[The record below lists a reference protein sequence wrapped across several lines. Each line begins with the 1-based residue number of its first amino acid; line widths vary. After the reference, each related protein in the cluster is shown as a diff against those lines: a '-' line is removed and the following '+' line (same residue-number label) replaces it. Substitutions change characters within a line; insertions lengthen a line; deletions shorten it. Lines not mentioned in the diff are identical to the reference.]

1 MEQMKNILY
10 GTPDNPEVDD
20 DRAKDLSKAI
30 QAEGLLIITLEH
42 LEEIP
47 FEAKK
52 DSALIFNNLIRK
64 NIYNFAQYIEVNP
77 RIITLLCEGY
87 SKSES
92 ALNCGSILRECI
104 RHDNLA
110 KILLDSDSL
119 WKFFDTYVH
128 LPNFDVAS
136 DAFST
141 LHDVLIT
148 EKNKAIASEFLKEK
162 YDEVVKH
169 YNALLQSENYVTRRR
184 SLKLLGELLLDRSNF
199 SIMMKYISS
208 KHNLKLIM
216 NLLRDK
222 SPNIQFEAFH
232 VFKVFVANPKKTIEI
247 STILYKNKAKLIPF
261 LETFQSDKDV
271 GGFNDEKNLL
281 IQTLSNL
288 EKPSETTT
296 TSNSNNTA
304 SNTTISDP
312 NVQLDLAINKLSI
325 DDK

>member
-1 MEQMKNILY
+1 MKNILY
-10 GTPDNPEVDD
+10 GTPDHPEVEE

-30 QAEGLLIITLEH
+30 QSEGLIIILLEH
-42 LEEIP
+42 LEDIP

-52 DSALIFNNLIRK
+52 DSALIFSNLIRK
-64 NIYNFAQYIEVNP
+64 NIHNFALYIESNP
-77 RIITLLCEGY
+77 KIINLLSEGY

-104 RHDNLA
+104 RHDSLA
-110 KILLDSDSL
+110 KILLNSDCL

-141 LHDVLIT
+141 LHDALVT
-148 EKNKAIASEFLKEK
+148 EKNKTIASDFLKEK

-199 SIMMKYISS
+199 SVMMKYISS

-232 VFKVFVANPKKTIEI
+232 VFKVFVANPKKTSEI
-247 STILYKNKAKLIPF
+247 SAILYKNKAKLIPF
-261 LETFQSDKDV
+261 LETFHCDKQEA
-271 GGFNDEKNLL
+271 GFNDEKSLL
-281 IQTLSNL
+281 IQTLSSL
-288 EKPSETTT
+288 EKPPSEIPSCT
-296 TSNSNNTA
+296 NTI
-304 SNTTISDP
+304 NP
-312 NVQLDLAINKLSI
+312 NGVQNACDKVQLEEINKLTIKDSNE
-325 DDK
+325 K

>member
-1 MEQMKNILY
+1 MKNILY
-10 GTPDNPEVDD
+10 GTPDHPEVED

-30 QAEGLLIITLEH
+30 QSEGLLLILLEH

-47 FEAKK
+47 FEARK
-52 DSALIFNNLIRK
+52 DSALIFSNLIRK
-64 NIYNFAQYIEVNP
+64 NIHNFVQYIESNP
-77 RIITLLCEGY
+77 RIINLLSEGY

-110 KILLDSDSL
+110 KILLYSDSL

-141 LHDVLIT
+141 LHDALVT
-148 EKNKAIASEFLKEK
+148 EKNKLISSEFLKEK
-162 YDEVVKH
+162 YDDVVKH
-169 YNALLQSENYVTRRR
+169 YSVLLQSENYVTRRR

-199 SIMMKYISS
+199 SVMMKYISS
-208 KHNLKLIM
+208 KHNLKLVM

-232 VFKVFVANPKKTIEI
+232 VFKVFVANPKKTVEI

-261 LETFQSDKDV
+261 LENFHSDKQES
-271 GGFNDEKNLL
+271 GFNDEKNLL
-281 IQTLSNL
+281 IQTLSSL
-288 EKPSETTT
+288 EKPPSECEKV
-296 TSNSNNTA
+296 TSEISNL
-304 SNTTISDP
+304 TIKD
-312 NVQLDLAINKLSI
+312 NE
-325 DDK
+325 DK

>member
-10 GTPDNPEVDD
+10 GTPDHPEVED

-30 QAEGLLIITLEH
+30 QSEGLLLILLEH

-47 FEAKK
+47 FEARK
-52 DSALIFNNLIRK
+52 DSALIFSNLIRK
-64 NIYNFAQYIEVNP
+64 NIYNFVQYIESNP
-77 RIITLLCEGY
+77 RIINLLSEGY

-110 KILLDSDSL
+110 KILLYSDCL

-141 LHDVLIT
+141 LHDALVT
-148 EKNKAIASEFLKEK
+148 EKNKVISSEFLKEK
-162 YDEVVKH
+162 YDDVVKH
-169 YNALLQSENYVTRRR
+169 YSVLLQSENYVTRRR

-208 KHNLKLIM
+208 KHNLKLVM

-232 VFKVFVANPKKTIEI
+232 VFKVFVANPKKTVEI

-261 LETFQSDKDV
+261 LENFHCDKQES
-271 GGFNDEKNLL
+271 GFNDEKNLL
-281 IQTLSNL
+281 IQTLSSL
-288 EKPSETTT
+288 EKPPSELCEKVPSECI
-296 TSNSNNTA
+296 SNL
-304 SNTTISDP
+304 TIKD
-312 NVQLDLAINKLSI
+312 N